1 MNLTFSK
8 ASEETSVAGQK
19 EVRSKWTGMGSG
31 GDEMGQAC
39 RGYSN
44 EVGGFK

>member
-1 MNLTFSK
+1 MSLTFSK
-8 ASEETSVAGQK
+8 VSEETSVAGQ